1 GARAVAHRRQRRQH
15 PLRRSRPR
23 HRRPDLDARR
33 GDSGDGRRGA
43 RGEDA
48 GPAAGRPHLHRR
60 RRHLD
65 GGFPRGAEPR
75 GGPRRAV
82 RPDRRAQRLR
92 LFDPHFAADEDQ
104 AHRRPRRRL
113 RHPGRDGGRERRP
126 RGLRGDEEG
135 RRAGARRGRADAH
148 RGEDFPDERPRRAR
162 RRGLRAARAVRR
174 VAEERSDRP
183 LRAPSAGPWPRDAGR
198 SAKNRRR
205 DRPRPRRRG
214 RFRARLADAAARAR
228 ARRGLRARS
237 GGRSWDDPARCTA
250 RERSHAERGRCPMS
264 ATTSQ
269 TYLEAIRQGMWDEME
284 QDEQV
289 FLLGQDVGTYGGAFR
304 VTAGFLDHFG
314 PKRVIDTPISE
325 SGMVG
330 AAIGA
335 SMLGL
340 RPIVEMQ
347 FIDFISC
354 AYNQIINFAATCRY
368 RWGQSVPIVI
378 RGPSGG
384 NVHGSAFHSQNPE
397 SYFQHTPGLKIV
409 APSSAVDA
417 KGLIRAAIRDPNPVL
432 FFEHKYL
439 YRRIKEDVPG
449 GDWIVPIGKARLART
464 GRDLSIVTYGAMLH
478 VALDAAA
485 RLESEGIEI
494 EVLDLRTIK
503 PLDQEAILA
512 TAKKTSRVLVLTEE
526 QTTGSVAGEVAAR
539 IGELAFGFLDAPV
552 TRF

>member
-1 GARAVAHRRQRRQH
+1 
-15 PLRRSRPR
+15 
-23 HRRPDLDARR
+23 
-33 GDSGDGRRGA
+33 
-43 RGEDA
+43 
-48 GPAAGRPHLHRR
+48 
-60 RRHLD
+60 
-65 GGFPRGAEPR
+65 
-75 GGPRRAV
+75 
-82 RPDRRAQRLR
+82 
-92 LFDPHFAADEDQ
+92 
-104 AHRRPRRRL
+104 
-113 RHPGRDGGRERRP
+113 
-126 RGLRGDEEG
+126 
-135 RRAGARRGRADAH
+135 
-148 RGEDFPDERPRRAR
+148 
-162 RRGLRAARAVRR
+162 
-174 VAEERSDRP
+174 
-183 LRAPSAGPWPRDAGR
+183 
-198 SAKNRRR
+198 
-205 DRPRPRRRG
+205 
-214 RFRARLADAAARAR
+214 
-228 ARRGLRARS
+228 
-237 GGRSWDDPARCTA
+237 
-250 RERSHAERGRCPMS
+250 MS

-269 TYLEAIRQGMWDEME
+269 TYLEAIRQGMWDEMA
-284 QDEQV
+284 QDERV

-335 SMLGL
+335 AMLGF

-368 RWGQSVPIVI
+368 RWGQNVPIVV

-384 NVHGSAFHSQNPE
+384 NIHGSAFHSQNPE

-409 APSSAVDA
+409 APSSAIDA

-439 YRRIKEDVPG
+439 YRRIKEEVPE

-485 RLESEGIEI
+485 RLEAEGIEI

-503 PLDQEAILA
+503 PLDQDAILA
-512 TAKKTSRVLVLTEE
+512 SARKTHRVLVLTEE

-539 IGELAFGFLDAPV
+539 VGELAFAWLDAPV
-552 TRF
+552 SRFCCPDTPVPFSPTMEEFYLPNAEKLVAKVRDLLRY

>member
-1 GARAVAHRRQRRQH
+1 
-15 PLRRSRPR
+15 
-23 HRRPDLDARR
+23 
-33 GDSGDGRRGA
+33 
-43 RGEDA
+43 
-48 GPAAGRPHLHRR
+48 
-60 RRHLD
+60 
-65 GGFPRGAEPR
+65 
-75 GGPRRAV
+75 
-82 RPDRRAQRLR
+82 
-92 LFDPHFAADEDQ
+92 
-104 AHRRPRRRL
+104 
-113 RHPGRDGGRERRP
+113 
-126 RGLRGDEEG
+126 
-135 RRAGARRGRADAH
+135 
-148 RGEDFPDERPRRAR
+148 
-162 RRGLRAARAVRR
+162 
-174 VAEERSDRP
+174 
-183 LRAPSAGPWPRDAGR
+183 
-198 SAKNRRR
+198 
-205 DRPRPRRRG
+205 
-214 RFRARLADAAARAR
+214 
-228 ARRGLRARS
+228 
-237 GGRSWDDPARCTA
+237 
-250 RERSHAERGRCPMS
+250 MS
-264 ATTSQ
+264 STLM
-269 TYLEAIRQGMWDEME
+269 TYLEAIRQGMWDEMA
-284 QDEQV
+284 QDERV

-368 RWGQSVPIVI
+368 RWGQNVPIVV

-384 NVHGSAFHSQNPE
+384 NIHGSAFHSQNPE

-409 APSSAVDA
+409 APSSAIDA

-439 YRRIKEDVPG
+439 YRRIKEEVPD

-485 RLESEGIEI
+485 RLEAEGIEI

-503 PLDQEAILA
+503 PLDQDAILA
-512 TAKKTSRVLVLTEE
+512 SARKTHRVLVLTEE

-539 IGELAFGFLDAPV
+539 VGELAFAWLDAPV
-552 TRF
+552 SRFCCPDTPVPFSPTMEEFYLPNAEKLVAKVRDLLRY